1 MKKLISLVFCGIF
14 LVSLSSCREDNEMNT
29 DGDMENTNESEVI
42 RLDEETEV
50 EAEEV
55 RDEAEEDY

>member
-1 MKKLISLVFCGIF
+1 MKKLMSLLFCGMF
-14 LVSLSSCREDNEMNT
+14 FVSFSSCREDNEMNT

-55 RDEAEEDY
+55 RDETEVDY